1 MRSATVFVC
10 GVMAFFATVTTLTLS
25 AWCAGPD
32 WMLLDESRDSRFYY
46 DRGSTNSPS
55 KGIFRVST
63 RVVYT
68 EEGKKEA
75 LKILA
80 TARNFGKLFES
91 RYLHDLDCRNEKSRL
106 LKVTHLDE
114 NGAILKSTELASFTE
129 WEEIPPDAR
138 MGQVAEK
145 VCTP

>member
-1 MRSATVFVC
+1 MRSPTVFVC
-10 GVMAFFATVTTLTLS
+10 GVTAFLATITTLVLS

-32 WMLLDESRDSRFYY
+32 WVLLDESRDSRFYY
-46 DRGSTNSPS
+46 DQGGTSSPG
-55 KGIFRVST
+55 KGMVQVST

-68 EEGKKEA
+68 EEGKAEA

-80 TARNFGKLFES
+80 TAKNFGKLFES
-91 RYLHDLDCRNEKSRL
+91 RYLHDLDCRNQKSRL
-106 LKVTHLDE
+106 LKVTHLDKD
-114 NGAILKSTELASFTE
+114 GVTIKSTELASLTE